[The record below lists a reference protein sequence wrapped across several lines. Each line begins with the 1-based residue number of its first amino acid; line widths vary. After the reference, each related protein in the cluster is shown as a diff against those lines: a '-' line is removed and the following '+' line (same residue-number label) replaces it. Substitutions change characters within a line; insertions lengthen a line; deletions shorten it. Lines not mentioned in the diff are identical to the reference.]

1 MVMTQERIDNLNFMY
16 GGTLPNGMTLPE
28 QQVPTSNLQPQ
39 TGAEARLAAKIE
51 DAQIAVARQAQ
62 LAEIAE
68 KKAERIAQIKADVS
82 LQKDLKQQKIFI
94 AQDGRVNYTQ
104 ELFSGKASGDLL
116 FCIDP
121 EKIKIYWT
129 MEDTK
134 NKVLSI
140 AVKADDNENT
150 FLAWV
155 KELGKKKIL
164 DRLGQAGVNFH
175 FRQRRERE
183 ARMELLQEALRI
195 ARYIEVPERHGWYRK
210 NDQLFYAEAAE
221 LTWKEITAN
230 V

>member
-1 MVMTQERIDNLNFMY
+1 MVMTQGRIDNLNLKY
-16 GGTLPNGMTLPE
+16 AGTLSNRMAVPE
-28 QQVPTSNLQPQ
+28 QQMLTSNLQSQ

-51 DAQIAVARQAQ
+51 DTQIAVARQAQ

-104 ELFSGKASGDLL
+104 ELFSGKASGDLS

-140 AVKADDNENT
+140 AVKADDNENI

-195 ARYIEVPERHGWYRK
+195 ARYIEVPEQHGWYRK
-210 NDQLFYAEAAE
+210 NSRLFYAEAEE
-221 LTWKEITAN
+221 LTWKEIMAN

>member
-1 MVMTQERIDNLNFMY
+1 MVMTQKRIDNLNLMY
-16 GGTLPNGMTLPE
+16 GGTLPNGMTLLE
-28 QQVPTSNLQPQ
+28 QQMPTSNLQSQ
-39 TGAEARLAAKIE
+39 TGTEAHLAAKIE
-51 DAQIAVARQAQ
+51 DARIAVARQAQ

-94 AQDGRVNYTQ
+94 AHNGVVNYTQ
-104 ELFSGKASGDLL
+104 ELFEGKASGDLS
-116 FCIDP
+116 FYIEP
-121 EKIKIYWT
+121 KKIKVYRT

-134 NKVLSI
+134 NTVLSM
-140 AVKADDNENT
+140 AVKVDENENT
-150 FLAWV
+150 FWAWV
-155 KELGKKKIL
+155 EELGKKKIL

-195 ARYIEVPERHGWYRK
+195 AQYVEVPERHGWCRK
-210 NDQLFYAEAAE
+210 NDRLFYAEAAE
-221 LTWKEITAN
+221 LTWKEVTAN

>member
-1 MVMTQERIDNLNFMY
+1 MVMTQKRIDNLNLMY
-16 GGTLPNGMTLPE
+16 GGTLPNGMTLPG
-28 QQVPTSNLQPQ
+28 QQVSTSNLQPQ
-39 TGAEARLAAKIE
+39 TGAEARLASKLE

-94 AQDGRVNYTQ
+94 AHDGAVNYTQ
-104 ELFSGKASGDLL
+104 ELFAGKASGDMS
-116 FCIDP
+116 FYIDP
-121 EKIKIYWT
+121 EKIKAYRT
-129 MEDTK
+129 TEDTK
-134 NKVLSI
+134 NEILSLVVKVGI
-140 AVKADDNENT
+140 KETT
-150 FLAWV
+150 FFARV
-155 KELGKKKIL
+155 EEIGKKKIL

-195 ARYIEVPERHGWYRK
+195 AQYVEVPEQHGWYRH
-210 NDQLFYAEAAE
+210 NGRLFYAEAEE
-221 LTWKEITAN
+221 LTWKEVTEN